1 MSLARTAWRKSSRSN
16 ECGDACIELAVTDEA
31 VLIRD
36 SQDADGL
43 LLVISRGDFRDL
55 ADALK
60 NL

>member
-1 MSLARTAWRKSSRSN
+1 M
-16 ECGDACIELAVTDEA
+16 DACIELAVTDEA